1 MQPFG
6 KQFVRAACASAL
18 ALTLAAPA
26 SAKVE
31 GDEIILGAAISL
43 TGKYSSNGVN
53 AKNGYDIA
61 VKRIN
66 EMGGV
71 KVNGKSYKLKVV
83 YYDDE
88 STPARGAQLAERLI
102 QQDGVKY
109 MLGPYSSCLT

>member
-1 MQPFG
+1 MQLFIRHLTR
-6 KQFVRAACASAL
+6 VACASTLAL
-18 ALTLAAPA
+18 ALAAPA
-26 SAKVE
+26 AAKVE

-71 KVNGKSYKLKVV
+71 KVNGKSYKFKVV

-88 STPARGAQLAERLI
+88 STPARR
-102 QQDGVKY
+102 
-109 MLGPYSSCLT
+109 PSR